1 MGGGGIGPIAGIF
14 GGVLHLAGP
23 AMALII
29 PLWLAATFAT
39 ARTVFHS
46 KVKRRTE
53 ELERLAELNGTGECV
68 RAATKV
74 GWRGFGGQRRLGASR
89 QWPGTAFL

>member
-53 ELERLAELNGTGECV
+53 ELERLADRLAALTRELV
-68 RAATKV
+68 PPSRPV
-74 GWRGFGGQRRLGASR
+74 LGAGVPR
-89 QWPGTAFL
+89 P